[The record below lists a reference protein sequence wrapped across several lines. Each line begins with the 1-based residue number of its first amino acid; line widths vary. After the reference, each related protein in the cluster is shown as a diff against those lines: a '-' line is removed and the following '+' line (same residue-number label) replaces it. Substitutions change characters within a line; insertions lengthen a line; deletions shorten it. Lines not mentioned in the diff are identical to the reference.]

1 MTDDS
6 RPETG
11 HGEGV
16 PPRPLSSGHAPEP
29 EGARGARSRPVPIPG
44 GVGAAHWPGRSGCF
58 TPERAACIRQ
68 RIAERAYESSTVLRV
83 VARRIL
89 GSGDLAR

>member
-16 PPRPLSSGHAPEP
+16 PLHPLSPGRAPDP
-29 EGARGARSRPVPIPG
+29 EGASGARRRPERMPG
-44 GVGAAHWPGRSGCF
+44 AVGGARWPAGDGF

-68 RIAERAYESSTVLRV
+68 RIAEGAYESSAVLRV